1 MAKRIK
7 NWDNEWEDNVDELFQ
22 NQKGKKIKRQ
32 YGNKDI
38 GKMKNEEDK

>member
-22 NQKGKKIKRQ
+22 NQIGKKIKRQ